1 MIVMIYNAPTWLLA
15 AVIVGGFAAFALASH
30 YLMRRWI
37 GNRARDSSDTIGVIV
52 LATATLYAVLLAMIA
67 VAAWANYSETESRVR
82 EEANIAGN
90 LYRDAEGLPNA
101 DRLAT
106 RLLLRDYVT
115 LVAEQEFPAMKRG
128 EHPNATSDVAA
139 ALMVQSLGF
148 RPSSL
153 GESNVQARQFN
164 EIDRLFELRRIRQET
179 VRTGLLS
186 VLWWVVI
193 AGGAVTIMMAAL
205 LIAEDDWLSYV
216 LCAGLAVM
224 IGMLVFL
231 IVAVDRPLMG
241 GVSVDAVAFEQVGQR
256 MDALDKTLRR
266 AEPTLEGSV
275 DVTRTLGATTS
286 P

>member
-1 MIVMIYNAPTWLLA
+1 MAVMIYRIPSWLLA
-15 AVIVGGFAAFALASH
+15 AIIIGGFAAFALASH
-30 YLMRRWI
+30 YLMRRWV
-37 GNRARDSSDTIGVIV
+37 GDKARDSSDTIGVIV

-82 EEANIAGN
+82 EEANVAGN
-90 LYRDAEGLPNA
+90 LYRDADGLPSA

-128 EHPNATSDVAA
+128 EHPNATSDVVA
-139 ALMVQSLGF
+139 ALMVRSLRF
-148 RPSSL
+148 RPANL
-153 GESNVQARQFN
+153 GESNVQSRQFD
-164 EIDRLFELRRIRQET
+164 EINRMFELRRIRQET

-186 VLWWVVI
+186 VLWWVVV
-193 AGGAVTIMMAAL
+193 AGGAVTIAMATL
-205 LIAEDDWLSYV
+205 LIAQDDWLSYV

-256 MDALDKTLRR
+256 MDALDETLRR
-266 AEPTLEGSV
+266 VEPVLEGSV
-275 DVTRTLGATTS
+275 DVTRTLGATAS